1 MSKLFLCRIFWL
13 FAYQHYHT
21 IKQLIVFY
29 ILILQIGSK
38 CNTAITYRLF
48 SGYSI
53 FNTLVDKECENIFF
67 GNRKVRTHYQ
77 HYLSYIIHKRDNLN
91 WCWRV
96 HVQDG
101 DFRRGHCVQT
111 WCRRWCWVRIHFHRS
126 FIDLSMS
133 INHVSTAVSIGTI
146 GTSIGNWRCIAT
158 IGRHPPDKRVDHLWL
173 GLWLGCRG
181 ACHKG
186 HNEGHQEEQAGY
198 SHLGV
203 DL

>member
-1 MSKLFLCRIFWL
+1 MSKLFLCGIFWL

-21 IKQLIVFY
+21 IKLLIVFY
-29 ILILQIGSK
+29 NLILQIGSK

-101 DFRRGHCVQT
+101 DFRRGHCRHDAGGDVGYG
-111 WCRRWCWVRIHFHRS
+111 
-126 FIDLSMS
+126 FIF
-133 INHVSTAVSIGTI
+133 IG
-146 GTSIGNWRCIAT
+146 
-158 IGRHPPDKRVDHLWL
+158 HLL
-173 GLWLGCRG
+173 ICPCPLTMFQRP
-181 ACHKG
+181 
-186 HNEGHQEEQAGY
+186 Y
-198 SHLGV
+198 P
-203 DL
+203 